1 MFKLPIVDYTNGYQ
15 VAPTTK
21 PTLVGAA
28 TLPTNEQKTKELF
41 EMFGLRLQIDRLA
54 QRKKVKRKLPYI
66 NGLSQFRLVQE
77 QVPFGGAV
85 VLVDANPGNV
95 S

>member
-1 MFKLPIVDYTNGYQ
+1 MNLCLINKNRYQTPILDVGIVRLKTYNRNQKVKELFDMFKLPIVDYTNGYQ

-41 EMFGLRLQIDRLA
+41 EMFGLRL
-54 QRKKVKRKLPYI
+54 
-66 NGLSQFRLVQE
+66 
-77 QVPFGGAV
+77 
-85 VLVDANPGNV
+85 
-95 S
+95 

>member
-1 MFKLPIVDYTNGYQ
+1 VGIVRLKTYNRNQKVKELFDMFKLPIVDYTNGYQ

-41 EMFGLRLQIDRLA
+41 EMFGLRL
-54 QRKKVKRKLPYI
+54 
-66 NGLSQFRLVQE
+66 
-77 QVPFGGAV
+77 
-85 VLVDANPGNV
+85 
-95 S
+95 